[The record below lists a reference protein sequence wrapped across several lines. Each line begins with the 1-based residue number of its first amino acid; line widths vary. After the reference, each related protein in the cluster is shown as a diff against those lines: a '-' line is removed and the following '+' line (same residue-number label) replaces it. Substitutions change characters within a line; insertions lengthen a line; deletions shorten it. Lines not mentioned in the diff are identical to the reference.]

1 MLSASDAFSAWG
13 ISWAWCCVCFM
24 TWYGSLLQVLFQSL
38 WCCVML
44 CICGSFWS
52 PSACC
57 TQASLHLFWTWLLLA
72 APSLCIGG
80 DNELYLSPP
89 CHLGFC
95 RCCILFCHA
104 QPVCFGGFLHLMQWG
119 HTVSVFLKLTA
130 AFQCLHT
137 GWLLQVLS
145 ESRKQ
150 TCAALYPCS
159 MWLWSFSHCFPAVL
173 SICLAGRAQVE
184 NIPLCW
190 LRALN
195 LCHESGANC
204 SRSYCH
210 KAHKQGL
217 FG

>member
-1 MLSASDAFSAWG
+1 
-13 ISWAWCCVCFM
+13 
-24 TWYGSLLQVLFQSL
+24 
-38 WCCVML
+38 ML
-44 CICGSFWS
+44 CLFHDLVWVFPPSTFPVSLMLCNAVYLRQLLVTQCVLYTGLFASILDLTSFGS
-52 PSACC
+52 
-57 TQASLHLFWTWLLLA
+57 
-72 APSLCIGG
+72 PSLCIGG

-145 ESRKQ
+145 ESGKQ

-159 MWLWSFSHCFPAVL
+159 MWLWSFSRCFPAVL

-184 NIPLCW
+184 NIPLC
-190 LRALN
+190 
-195 LCHESGANC
+195 
-204 SRSYCH
+204 
-210 KAHKQGL
+210 
-217 FG
+217 